1 MSPFLF
7 LSIVDRIMRTKTS
20 DRNIG
25 IQWSL
30 LAQLNDL
37 DFADDLALISHLSQ
51 MQDKTRL
58 VKTSAGKGLR
68 STEKN
73 PPELIKR
80 ITSHSKPI
88 GEDDSFIYLMIITL
102 V

>member
-1 MSPFLF
+1 MLSPFLF

-20 DRNIG
+20 DRDIG

-37 DFADDLALISHLSQ
+37 NFADDLALISHNLSQ

-58 VKTSAGKGLR
+58 VKTSAGTGL
-68 STEKN
+68 KIN
-73 PPELIKR
+73 
-80 ITSHSKPI
+80 
-88 GEDDSFIYLMIITL
+88 
-102 V
+102 

>member
-1 MSPFLF
+1 MLTRCSIVYKVLSPFLF

-37 DFADDLALISHLSQ
+37 NFADDLALISHL
-51 MQDKTRL
+51 TTL
-58 VKTSAGKGLR
+58 VKCRTKLA
-68 STEKN
+68 
-73 PPELIKR
+73 
-80 ITSHSKPI
+80 
-88 GEDDSFIYLMIITL
+88 
-102 V
+102 

>member
-7 LSIVDRIMRTKTS
+7 LSVIDRIMRTKTS

-30 LAQLNDL
+30 LTQLNDL
-37 DFADDLALISHLSQ
+37 NFADDLALISHNLIQ

-58 VKTSAGKGLR
+58 VKTSAGTGL
-68 STEKN
+68 KIN
-73 PPELIKR
+73 WKKPR
-80 ITSHSKPI
+80 IDK
-88 GEDDSFIYLMIITL
+88 EDHQSQLAVSPSAKMIPSSI
-102 V
+102 